1 MDAKDPRSIRDLR
14 EWPGGITPHEPGHER
29 WGCRLI
35 APTGTSTATRTRA
48 KRGEGEK
55 LRGEILDQAEKLLL
69 ESGSQEAVS
78 VRAIADRCDVS
89 PPAIYLHFAD
99 KDALFLEVCSRRFR
113 ELDAYIQEAGR
124 DASDPL
130 DALRVRGMAYVNFG
144 LEHPEAYRLLMM
156 GRREGHIDDPGMEAG
171 RDAFLHMVESV
182 DRAVKAGVLGD
193 ADPYRASLVL
203 WAGIHGI
210 TSLIISFPNFE
221 WGEKQALVENMLDVL
236 IEGVLSS

>member
-1 MDAKDPRSIRDLR
+1 M
-14 EWPGGITPHEPGHER
+14 ITP
-29 WGCRLI
+29 
-35 APTGTSTATRTRA
+35 AGTPAATRTRA
-48 KRGEGEK
+48 KRGDGDK
-55 LRGEILDQAEKLLL
+55 LREEIIDQAERLLL
-69 ESGSQEAVS
+69 ETGSQETVS
-78 VRAIADRCDVS
+78 IRAIADRCDVS

-113 ELDAYIQEAGR
+113 ELDNWIEEASR
-124 DASDPL
+124 NSSDPL
-130 DALRVRGMAYVNFG
+130 DELRVRGMAYVNFG

-182 DRAVKAGVLGD
+182 DRAVRAGVLGD
-193 ADPYRASLVL
+193 AVPYQASLVL

-221 WGEKQALVENMLDVL
+221 WGEKQELVEHMLDVL
-236 IEGVLSS
+236 IEGVLST